1 VAKRKR
7 KKTRRPS
14 RPPAR
19 TPVAAAG
26 GGSAATST
34 EDEEA
39 VESLDGEAKAAT
51 AGRKRA
57 ATATP
62 VSNRQARKELARKER
77 ERRIKAARRRAR
89 NRRLIRWGI
98 VLAVVGG
105 IAATVWYQVTAGR
118 RLEEEA
124 TRVAAAFDASDPE
137 PPLPDAGAG
146 HTPPYPY
153 ENDDDG
159 LPAASGPHN
168 PTPLPAEPK
177 VYDRAVPEASAV
189 HNLEHGY
196 VLVYYQP
203 EGEGALPDA
212 VREELADLVEGQDQ
226 VIMAPYPKLGE
237 GQNLALVAWR
247 HLQIASVPAGETAP
261 EDAATL
267 ARYFIETYRDGSLA
281 PEAAAP

>member
-1 VAKRKR
+1 VAKKKR

-19 TPVAAAG
+19 TPVAAG
-26 GGSAATST
+26 VSAATST
-34 EDEEA
+34 EDEEVA
-39 VESLDGEAKAAT
+39 ESLDGEARTAPGGRERAT
-51 AGRKRA
+51 
-57 ATATP
+57 TATP

-98 VLAVVGG
+98 VLAAVAG

-137 PPLPDAGAG
+137 PPLPDTGAG

-153 ENDDDG
+153 ENDEDG

-168 PTPLPAEPK
+168 PTALPAEPK

-212 VREELADLVEGQDQ
+212 VREELADLAESEDQ
-226 VIMAPYPKLGE
+226 VIMAPYPKLGG

-247 HLQIASVPAGETAP
+247 HLQTASVPAGEAAP
-261 EDAATL
+261 ADAATL
-267 ARYFIETYRDGSLA
+267 ARYFIQTYRDGSLA
-281 PEAAAP
+281 PEAGSI

>member
-1 VAKRKR
+1 VAKKKR

-19 TPVAAAG
+19 TPVAAGA
-26 GGSAATST
+26 SASTST
-34 EDEEA
+34 EVEETDERPE
-39 VESLDGEAKAAT
+39 EEPKARPP
-51 AGRKRA
+51 GRRRA
-57 ATATP
+57 AAEAP

-98 VLAVVGG
+98 VLAAAAGVGVF
-105 IAATVWYQVTAGR
+105 VWYQVTSSQ
-118 RLEEEA
+118 RLEAEA

-137 PPLPDAGAG
+137 PPLPNDGTS
-146 HTPPYPY
+146 HSPPYPY
-153 ENDDDG
+153 QDDDDG

-168 PTPLPAEPK
+168 PTTLPAEPR
-177 VYDRAVPEASAV
+177 VYDQAVPEPNAV

-203 EGEGALPDA
+203 EGEQALPDA
-212 VREELADLVEGQDQ
+212 AREELAELVEGQDQ
-226 VIMAPYPKLGE
+226 VIMAPYPRLGE

-247 HLQIASVPAGETAP
+247 HLQTATVPDSASAP
-261 EDAATL
+261 EDAVIL
-267 ARYFIETYRDGSLA
+267 ARYFIETYRDGALA
-281 PEAAAP
+281 PEAASI